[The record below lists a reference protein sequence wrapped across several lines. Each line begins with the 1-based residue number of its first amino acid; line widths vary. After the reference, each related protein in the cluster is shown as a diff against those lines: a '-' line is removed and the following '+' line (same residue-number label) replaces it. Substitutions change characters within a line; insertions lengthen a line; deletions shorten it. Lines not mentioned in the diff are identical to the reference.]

1 MYKKKL
7 SHPTKGPGGH
17 VPVWTRS
24 KGKSLRAEMGEQVI
38 RESSLISRQPHDRQ
52 NTTRR
57 GTAAQIF
64 FGSLLR
70 AQGKNTANLAV
81 SLDCLQE
88 ILWKFPIK
96 ATIKNSM
103 DGSTVSALSPTLGFI
118 TSLDVEEY
126 QFWIQKMSLDIA
138 EYPLRVR

>member
-1 MYKKKL
+1 MYKKNCQKL

-24 KGKSLRAEMGEQVI
+24 KGKSLRAEMI
-38 RESSLISRQPHDRQ
+38 ISRQPYDRQ

-70 AQGKNTANLAV
+70 AQGKNAANLAV

-96 ATIKNSM
+96 ATINNSM
-103 DGSTVSALSPTLGFI
+103 DGSTVRALSPTLGFI

-126 QFWIQKMSLDIA
+126 QLW
-138 EYPLRVR
+138 

>member
-1 MYKKKL
+1 MKA
-7 SHPTKGPGGH
+7 PP
-17 VPVWTRS
+17 
-24 KGKSLRAEMGEQVI
+24 
-38 RESSLISRQPHDRQ
+38 ISRQPHDRQ

-96 ATIKNSM
+96 ATINNSM

-126 QFWIQKMSLDIA
+126 QLW
-138 EYPLRVR
+138 